1 MNKLKNFINSYKQEL
16 SLVATVVFLALGI
29 AQYLIGWQYVLRLTP
44 LVIGVITAVVILFWD
59 INYKQR
65 LQASLVAITIGFS
78 AEVIGVNTGL
88 LFGEYQY
95 SNLALGLKV
104 LGVPILVGIMW
115 LLVSVSAWQIALLG
129 NFNSWLTVLLAS
141 AITVM
146 FDLVLEQY
154 ATAYGLWSWQ
164 GGEIPLLNYIS
175 WFFVSM
181 LIFVCFK
188 FIIKDNKVSLY
199 GVSALPIMMIYFWLM
214 LIFT

>member
-1 MNKLKNFINSYKQEL
+1 MNKFKQFL
-16 SLVATVVFLALGI
+16 YNHKQQISVVLTAVFLTLGVL
-29 AQYLIGWQYVLRLTP
+29 QYLIGWQYVLKLTP
-44 LVIGVITAVVILFWD
+44 LVIGIITALVVLFWD
-59 INYKQR
+59 INYMQR
-65 LQASLVAITIGFS
+65 LKASIVAILIGFT

-95 SNLALGLKV
+95 SNQALGLKI

-115 LLVSVSAWQIALLG
+115 LLVSASAWQIALLG
-129 NFNSWLTVLLAS
+129 NFNKWLTVILAS

-154 ATAYGLWSWQ
+154 ATAYGLWTWQ
-164 GGEIPLLNYIS
+164 GGEIPLLNYVS